1 MQVGCVSTPVGP
13 DPSPDAEERKIIEK
27 VSPPPN
33 VTSQT
38 ISKLRAPKKPRSPTI
53 QSLLGRG
60 AENIQKLFGTPDF
73 VRRDFGTQFWRY
85 NGKDCLL
92 NLAIYPQAD
101 GITYRVVHQETIDE
115 NGNLV
120 ETPLCI
126 KQLLLKAQ
134 KLKS

>member
-13 DPSPDAEERKIIEK
+13 DPSPAAEERKIEK
-27 VSPPPN
+27 VPLRPS

-38 ISKLRAPKKPRSPTI
+38 ISKLQAPKKPGAPKIR
-53 QSLLGRG
+53 SLLGRR

-85 NGKDCLL
+85 KGENCLL

-101 GITYRVVHQETIDE
+101 GVSYRVVHQETIDE
-115 NGNLV
+115 NGNPV

-126 KQLLLKAQ
+126 KQLLIKAQ